1 MPVAITRIRHRWAEK
16 NGFTLDRP
24 NGAGEYI
31 VLHFLSPVEL
41 HFEGKTVNVSA
52 GSLIVFSPGCPH
64 RFTAKGALLHDWLHV
79 TGDVETLMNQYGLN
93 VNTLYTPELT
103 AAISEIIAFLE
114 AEFFAQRPFWPE
126 LYTAKLNEL
135 FIRIAHSLSNTQP
148 KLNIRD
154 ETAER
159 LREVRMRILSDPWK
173 QWTIAE
179 LAEHANISQ
188 SRLHALY
195 KNIFGISPKHDLILM
210 RIEKAKQMLTH
221 GETISETAEQLG
233 YSSIFHF
240 IRQFRQFTG
249 TTPKQYALQQSRR
262 NTSSI

>member
-1 MPVAITRIRHRWAEK
+1 MPVNITRIRHRWAEK

-24 NGAGEYI
+24 KGAGEYI
-31 VLHFLSPVEL
+31 LLHFLTSAEL
-41 HFEGKTVNVSA
+41 YFDRQTISVTP
-52 GSLIVFSPGCPH
+52 GSLIVFSPDCPH
-64 RFTAKGALLHDWLHV
+64 RITAKGPLLHDWLHI
-79 TGDVETLMNQYGLN
+79 TGDVDRLMNQYGLK

-103 AAISEIIAFLE
+103 SAISETIAFLE

-126 LYTAKLNEL
+126 LFTAKLNEL
-135 FIRIAHSLSNTQP
+135 FIRIAHNLSNTQP

-159 LREVRMRILSDPWK
+159 LREIRMRILSDPWK

-179 LAEHANISQ
+179 LASHANISQ

-210 RIEKAKQMLTH
+210 RIEKAKQMLVH
-221 GETISETAEQLG
+221 GETVNETADQLG
-233 YSSIFHF
+233 YSSVFHF

-249 TTPKQYALQQSRR
+249 TTPKQYSLQQSRR
-262 NTSSI
+262 NTSNM

>member
-1 MPVAITRIRHRWAEK
+1 MPVKITRIRHRWAEK
-16 NGFTLDRP
+16 DGFTLDRP
-24 NGAGEYI
+24 KGAGEYI
-31 VLHFLSPVEL
+31 LLHFLTPVEL
-41 HFEGKTVNVSA
+41 HFSQKTFHLLPGA
-52 GSLIVFSPGCPH
+52 LIVFSPDCPH
-64 RFTAKGALLHDWLHV
+64 RFVAKGALLHDWLHI
-79 TGDVETLMNQYGLN
+79 TGDVEGLMNQYGLK

-103 AAISEIIAFLE
+103 ATISEIVAFLE
-114 AEFFAQRPFWPE
+114 SEYFAQRPFCSE
-126 LYTAKLNEL
+126 LHAAKLTEL
-135 FIRIAHSLSNTQP
+135 FIRIAHSISDTQP

-159 LREVRMRILSDPWK
+159 LRDIRMRILSDPWK

-179 LAEHANISQ
+179 LASYANISQ

-210 RIEKAKQMLTH
+210 RIEKAKQLLTH
-221 GETISETAEQLG
+221 GETVTEAADQLG
-233 YSSIFHF
+233 YSSVFHF

-262 NTSSI
+262 NTSSM